1 MTTTNNLLDL
11 LPEIRENGDYA
22 LDDWLDNGRDTVL
35 IKHGTHEL
43 EFKIDNPDLDTVWYM
58 DDKINTHS
66 VTVEW
71 EYTVELSNDDHMF
84 MVAVIPDDEESV
96 YVYHEATD
104 SVAKVRIDILLELIT
119 RAATGE

>member
-11 LPEIRENGDYA
+11 LTEIRENGDYA

-35 IKHGTHEL
+35 IKQGTHEL

-71 EYTVELSNDDHMF
+71 EHTVELTNDDHMF
-84 MVAVIPDDEESV
+84 MVSILPHDEENV